1 MSNDLLDNLSEPKL
15 PALPSEPPGE
25 PTEPIERSDV
35 FERGRSPDEVV
46 QARETRLPADERQY
60 EVGGVRY
67 TAKELEQT
75 GVLEDLAVTHSKY
88 QQLQAQHQA
97 QLAEAERRR
106 AEVPAPQITNAM
118 VARVYDQVAEVIT

>member
-1 MSNDLLDNLSEPKL
+1 MSNDLLDNLSESKL

-46 QARETRLPADERQY
+46 QTRETRLPAEERQY

-88 QQLQAQHQA
+88 QQLQAQV
-97 QLAEAERRR
+97 AEAERQR

-118 VARVYDQVAEVIT
+118 IAKIYDEIAEHIT